1 MEYILHIGVM
11 INIYILL
18 VLSANLPIGM
28 SNLLTMG
35 QAAFYGVGAYISA
48 FFLMQFNLPFI
59 VVALVV
65 MLLTGVFSYLVSFAS
80 IKLKGDYF
88 VLATLGFQMIVYTV
102 LYNWTDVTRG
112 PYGVPGIP
120 SITFAGVALISQMRY
135 IMMAVAF
142 LVAVSI
148 SVKSFSVVKEIFTWS
163 INGMKK
169 WKKIVLI
176 VFGELAVL
184 FVNAYYWFCFVA
196 GFFVRDDSQTFGYV
210 VFANVLVL
218 VTTLLFKNIKYSP
231 YGRVLRALRN
241 DEYSVAAMGRN
252 PVAFKSWAFFFSAAF
267 SGLAGL
273 IYASYVS
280 YIDPTSFTLDES
292 IFIIS
297 ALFIGGTGNV
307 RGPILGALFVMILP
321 EALRFVGMPDAIAAN
336 MRQIIYGLALI
347 VIMYFRPQ
355 GLWGETEIK

>member
-1 MEYILHIGVM
+1 MEYILHIGIM

-18 VLSANLPIGM
+18 VLSANLPIRM
-28 SNLLTMG
+28 ANLLTLG
-35 QAAFYGVGAYISA
+35 QAAFYGIGAYISA
-48 FFLMQFNLPFI
+48 FFLMQFNLPFV
-59 VVALVV
+59 VVALAV
-65 MLLTGVFSYLVSFAS
+65 MLLTGLFSYLVSFAS

-102 LYNWTDVTRG
+102 LYNWTDVTHG

-120 SITFAGVALISQMRY
+120 SVKLLGIW
-135 IMMAVAF
+135 
-142 LVAVSI
+142 SI
-148 SVKSFSVVKEIFTWS
+148 SGVWGYFFLTTVVSV
-163 INGMKK
+163 
-169 WKKIVLI
+169 
-176 VFGELAVL
+176 LA
-184 FVNAYYWFCFVA
+184 AY
-196 GFFVRDDSQTFGYV
+196 
-210 VFANVLVL
+210 
-218 VTTLLFKNIKYSP
+218 LFKTIKYSP

-241 DEYSVAAMGRN
+241 DEHSVAAMGRN
-252 PVAFKSWAFFFSAAF
+252 PVAFKSWAFFLSAAF

-307 RGPILGALFVMILP
+307 RGPVFGALFVVVLP
-321 EALRFVGMPDAIAAN
+321 EVLRFVGMPDAIAAN

-347 VIMYFRPQ
+347 IIMYFRPQ
-355 GLWGETEIK
+355 GVWGETEIK

>member
-1 MEYILHIGVM
+1 MEYILHIGIM

-28 SNLLTMG
+28 ANLLTLG
-35 QAAFYGVGAYISA
+35 QAAFYGIGAYISA
-48 FFLMQFNLPFI
+48 FFLMQFNLPF
-59 VVALVV
+59 VFVALAV
-65 MLLTGVFSYLVSFAS
+65 MLLTGLFSYLVSFAS

-102 LYNWTDVTRG
+102 LYNWTDVTHG

-120 SITFAGVALISQMRY
+120 SVKLLGIWSISGVWGYFFLTT
-135 IMMAVAF
+135 VASI
-142 LVAVSI
+142 LVA
-148 SVKSFSVVKEIFTWS
+148 
-163 INGMKK
+163 
-169 WKKIVLI
+169 
-176 VFGELAVL
+176 
-184 FVNAYYWFCFVA
+184 Y
-196 GFFVRDDSQTFGYV
+196 
-210 VFANVLVL
+210 
-218 VTTLLFKNIKYSP
+218 LFKTIKYSP

-241 DEYSVAAMGRN
+241 DEHSVAAMGRN
-252 PVAFKSWAFFFSAAF
+252 PVAFKSWAFFLSAAF

-297 ALFIGGTGNV
+297 ALFIGGTGNI
-307 RGPILGALFVMILP
+307 RGPIFGALFVVVLP
-321 EALRFVGMPDAIAAN
+321 EVLRFVGMPDAIAAN

-347 VIMYFRPQ
+347 IIMYFRPQ
-355 GLWGETEIK
+355 GVLGETEIK